1 MIVTTVGSIADLSPG
16 AHACMTFT
24 DPEERLDL
32 MAAYVHMGLI
42 SGVKVL
48 CLTEALPP
56 DRLKHELALRDVP
69 ITEHLKTGQ
78 LTIATTDEAWMP
90 KGGTPTAKGML
101 DMLEAQIS
109 QAVGD
114 GYPGLRVSADM
125 LWATRPLAAIDQL
138 LKFENAL
145 TTLLENGRLTVIC
158 HYDRDQFDP
167 VTLDRAVEA
176 HPVSVAAAAY
186 HDDALLRVCRQYS
199 PPGVRLAGEIDSE
212 HADALTQALT
222 EAIRLDHNVF
232 LNLRGL
238 RFLDMANAST
248 IVRAALSLPADRHL
262 LVVCD
267 ERIKSILALAGADEA
282 AQLRVQVANGKP

>member
-1 MIVTTVGSIADLSPG
+1 
-16 AHACMTFT
+16 MTFT

-56 DRLKHELALRDVP
+56 DRLKHELAQRDVP
-69 ITEHLKTGQ
+69 VTESLKSGQ
-78 LTIATTDEAWMP
+78 LTIGTTEEAWMTQS
-90 KGGTPTAKGML
+90 GGSPTAKGML
-101 DMLEAQIS
+101 EMLAAQVT

-138 LKFENAL
+138 LTFENSL
-145 TTLLENGRLTVIC
+145 TTLLENGQLTVIC

-167 VTLDRAVEA
+167 VTLDRAVDA

-199 PPGVRLAGEIDSE
+199 PPGIRLAGEIDAE

-238 RFLDMANAST
+238 RFLDMASAST

-267 ERIKSILALAGADEA
+267 ERINAILGLAGADEA
-282 AQLRVQVANGKP
+282 AQLRVQVAHGQP

>member
-1 MIVTTVGSIADLSPG
+1 
-16 AHACMTFT
+16 MTFT

-42 SGVKVL
+42 AGVKVL

-56 DRLKHELALRDVP
+56 DRLKHELAQRDVP
-69 ITEHLKTGQ
+69 VTEPLRTGQ
-78 LTIATTDEAWMP
+78 LIIGTTEDAWMAQ
-90 KGGTPTAKGML
+90 GGSPTASAML
-101 DMLEAQIS
+101 DMLADQVS

-125 LWATRPLAAIDQL
+125 LWATRPLAAVDQL
-138 LKFENAL
+138 LMFENSL
-145 TTLLENGRLTVIC
+145 TTLLEDGRLTVIC

-186 HDDALLRVCRQYS
+186 HDDVLLRVCRQYS
-199 PPGVRLAGEIDSE
+199 PPGIRLAGEIDAE

-238 RFLDMANAST
+238 RFLDLANAST
-248 IVRAALSLPADRHL
+248 IVRAALSLPAGRHL

-267 ERIKSILALAGADEA
+267 ERIQTTLRLAGANDA
-282 AQLRVQVANGKP
+282 PQLRVQVAHGQP